1 MINGAGGLSQ
11 CGLHTAVAEFG
22 HGCAGIGSACSVLS
36 DGFAR
41 DACIILASAKHNVWE
56 SFVPAEGSAIDF
68 PSLTPMF
75 GLRLVHTD

>member
-1 MINGAGGLSQ
+1 MGRGDLANADFIQPLQNSGV
-11 CGLHTAVAEFG
+11 VAQ
-22 HGCAGIGSACSVLS
+22 GSVQPVPCLR
-36 DGFAR
+36 DGFTHY
-41 DACIILASAKHNVWE
+41 ACIILASAKHDVWE

>member
-1 MINGAGGLSQ
+1 VKADADFTRPLQNSGMVAQESTQAG
-11 CGLHTAVAEFG
+11 
-22 HGCAGIGSACSVLS
+22 SVFS

-41 DACIILASAKHNVWE
+41 YECIILASAKHNVWE
-56 SFVPAEGSAIDF
+56 SFRLAEGSAIDF

>member
-1 MINGAGGLSQ
+1 
-11 CGLHTAVAEFG
+11 
-22 HGCAGIGSACSVLS
+22 VLS

-41 DACIILASAKHNVWE
+41 YECIILASAKHNVWE
-56 SFVPAEGSAIDF
+56 SFVLAEGSAIDF